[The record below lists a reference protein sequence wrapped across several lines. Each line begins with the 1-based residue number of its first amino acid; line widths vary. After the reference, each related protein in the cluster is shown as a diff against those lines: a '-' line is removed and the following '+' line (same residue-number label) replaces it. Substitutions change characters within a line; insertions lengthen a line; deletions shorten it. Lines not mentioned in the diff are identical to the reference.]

1 MNLSYKVVYYGAPQP
16 NRVLYTLKILKDGQE
31 VGWSCNMNQV
41 EIAPE
46 QMDHLIACDLVE
58 LFQACLTEDMFDAIS
73 YDTLFDEIIRTLE
86 YNKEIPLDLIG
97 EVELE
102 TSMIH
107 IPRNDACNREDIET
121 NHR

>member
-1 MNLSYKVVYYGAPQP
+1 MNLSYKVIYNEAPQP
-16 NRVLYTLKILKDGQE
+16 NCVLYTLNILKDGQE

-58 LFQACLTEDMFDAIS
+58 LFQACLTEDMFEAIS
-73 YDTLFDEIIRTLE
+73 RDTLFDEIINTLE
-86 YNKEIPLDLIG
+86 YNKEITLDLIG

-102 TSMIH
+102 ASMIH
-107 IPRNDACNREDIET
+107 VLRNDACNREKIC
-121 NHR
+121 